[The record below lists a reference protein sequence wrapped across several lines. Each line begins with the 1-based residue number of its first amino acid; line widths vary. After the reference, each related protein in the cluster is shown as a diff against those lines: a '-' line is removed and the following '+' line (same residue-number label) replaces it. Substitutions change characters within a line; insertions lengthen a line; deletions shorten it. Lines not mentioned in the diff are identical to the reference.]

1 MLNGGKYMDITAQQR
16 ILANAAHFAQEKLAA
31 DSSGHDWWHVDRVA
45 RTACKIAQVEKADAF
60 ICQLAALLHDV
71 ADEKLNESEQAG
83 LAIVMQW
90 LQQQQVPVLILQHV
104 MEIISSLSFKGG
116 NRPPMRTL
124 EGQIV
129 QDADRLDA
137 IGAMGISRVFAYSGA
152 KGRPIHVP
160 NLAPRI
166 NMTPEEYRN
175 GKDTA
180 INHFHEKLL
189 KLKDLMNTTYGRKLA
204 EQRHQFMLDYLKQFE
219 LEWEEN

>member
-1 MLNGGKYMDITAQQR
+1 MDITFQQR
-16 ILANAAHFAQEKLAA
+16 ILANAAHFAQVKLSA

-45 RTACKIAQVEKADAF
+45 RTSCKIAQVEKADMF
-60 ICQLAALLHDV
+60 VCQLAALLHDV

-90 LQQQQVPVLILQHV
+90 LQEQQVPALIHQHV
-104 MEIISSLSFKGG
+104 MEIISSLSYKGG

-160 NLAPRI
+160 NLAPRTE
-166 NMTPEEYRN
+166 MTPEEYRN

-189 KLKDLMNTTYGRKLA
+189 KLKDLMNTVYGRKLA

-219 LEWEEN
+219 WEWAGN

>member
-1 MLNGGKYMDITAQQR
+1 MDILAQQQL
-16 ILANAAHFAQEKLAA
+16 ITNAAHFAQEKLQA
-31 DSSGHDWWHVDRVA
+31 DSSGHDWWHVDRVT
-45 RTACKIAQVEKADAF
+45 RTASKIARAEKADAF
-60 ICQLAALLHDV
+60 VCELASLLHDV

-83 LAIVMQW
+83 LAIVEQW
-90 LQQQQVPVLILQHV
+90 LQKESVPTLILQHV
-104 MEIISSLSFKGG
+104 MEIIASLSYKGG

-152 KGRPIHVP
+152 KGRPIHTP
-160 NLAPRI
+160 NLAPRA

-189 KLKDLMNTTYGRKLA
+189 KLKALMNTAYGRKMA

-219 LEWEEN
+219 LEWEGN

>member
-1 MLNGGKYMDITAQQR
+1 MDSEAKQT
-16 ILANAAHFAQEKLAA
+16 ILVNATRFAQEKLAA

-45 RTACKIAQVEKADAF
+45 RTACKIAKVENADSF
-60 ICQLAALLHDV
+60 ICELAALLHDV

-83 LAIVMQW
+83 LAIVEQW
-90 LQQQQVPVLILQHV
+90 LQEQMVSAPILQQV

-160 NLAPRI
+160 ILAPRE
-166 NMTPEEYRN
+166 NMTLEEYRN

-189 KLKDLMNTTYGRKLA
+189 KLKELMNTAYGRKLA
-204 EQRHQFMLDYLKQFE
+204 VQRHQFMLDYLKQFE
-219 LEWEEN
+219 LEWEGN